1 MYIYDGSTM
10 RRSAFNTVYRAR
22 TSVEAEK
29 AIGLL
34 RNAGLHPADLS
45 LSAPLP
51 LGDNHPIFPVQV
63 PTEEEEAAQQILLP
77 TFEEAA

>member
-1 MYIYDGSTM
+1 MAQT
-10 RRSAFNTVYRAR
+10 SA
-22 TSVEAEK
+22 EAERM
-29 AIGLL
+29 IGLL

-51 LGDNHPIFPVQV
+51 LGNNHPMFPVQV
-63 PTEEEEAAQQILLP
+63 PSEEEEAARQTLLS